1 MTDHDNCQNML
12 SYLSDFV
19 DGELNQELC
28 AQIETHLSQCPDCS
42 IVVDTLKKTIYL
54 YQNSTKDSIKVP
66 DDVRERLFRCLNL
79 EEYIKPD
86 LS

>member
-1 MTDHDNCQNML
+1 ML
-12 SYLSDFV
+12 TYLSDFV

-28 AQIETHLSQCPDCS
+28 LQLETHLSDCPDCS

-54 YQNSTKDSIKVP
+54 YQNNSKSLEQVP

-79 EEYIKPD
+79 AEYIKPN
-86 LS
+86 